1 MSAIDE
7 LKEAIEYA
15 CAYNESLIHLSTR
28 TAQAILA
35 ALTWTPVEEGLPEM
49 PKGDICT
56 SAVVEVCNVKSKCF
70 CEGYYDFGGEFWE
83 CEIEPT
89 HWRYVILP
97 KPRPCRACDKAGVTC
112 LREIIEPKS
121 CEACRGSG
129 KVEKTCKECGK
140 IRDENCFSVCP
151 TKLCPACGKSEH
163 IPSRFFSEC
172 GTDALPPHEEQA
184 TTNMPKFCAKCSGEV
199 VLVEKDGYIVCP
211 TCGYSYGECCG
222 KEKKDEV

>member
-129 KVEKTCKECGK
+129 KVEKTCKECNGK
-140 IRDENCFSVCP
+140 RLNKYARAVLIGGENIYDLCSLSIKELVSFFEKLELDTAKREIAKDLILEIQSRLQFLYNVGLLYVSVY
-151 TKLCPACGKSEH
+151 
-163 IPSRFFSEC
+163 
-172 GTDALPPHEEQA
+172 EQY
-184 TTNMPKFCAKCSGEV
+184 SII
-199 VLVEKDGYIVCP
+199 YI
-211 TCGYSYGECCG
+211 
-222 KEKKDEV
+222 